1 MQGRVSSVLKILS
14 FDPCVVVGKISYD
27 VINPLK
33 QKNLSPILENTDLN
47 GPVNELLPCS
57 FDNFDEKIL

>member
-33 QKNLSPILENTDLN
+33 QKNLSPILENTVLN
-47 GPVNELLPCS
+47 GPVNEL
-57 FDNFDEKIL
+57 

>member
-1 MQGRVSSVLKILS
+1 MQGRVNSVLKILS
-14 FDPCVVVGKISYD
+14 SDPWVVVGKISYD

-33 QKNLSPILENTDLN
+33 QKNLSPILVNTVLN

-57 FDNFDEKIL
+57 FDNFDKKIL

>member
-14 FDPCVVVGKISYD
+14 SDPWVVVGKISYD

-33 QKNLSPILENTDLN
+33 QKNLSPILVNTVLN

-57 FDNFDEKIL
+57 FDNFDKKIL

>member
-14 FDPCVVVGKISYD
+14 SDPWVVVGKISYD

-33 QKNLSPILENTDLN
+33 QKNLSPILVNTVLN